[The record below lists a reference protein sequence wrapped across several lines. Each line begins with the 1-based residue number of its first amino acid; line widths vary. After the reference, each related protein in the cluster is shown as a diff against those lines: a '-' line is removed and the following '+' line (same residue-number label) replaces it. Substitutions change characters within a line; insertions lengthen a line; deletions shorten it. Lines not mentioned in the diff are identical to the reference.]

1 MLTRPLP
8 ADGFRAKD
16 SRRAP
21 VAKRGIPDPEARGAG
36 FISPGLIKGAFA
48 ALPWPVASNL

>member
-8 ADGFRAKD
+8 ADAFRAKD
-16 SRRAP
+16 SSLAP
-21 VAKRGIPDPEARGAG
+21 VAKRGIPDPEAREAG
-36 FISPGLIKGAFA
+36 FSPGLVKGAFS